1 MQHQSRFFIL
11 TTMSKSGNLAS
22 LEEFSCVCLL
32 RHHLL
37 PIISPQAWEW
47 RKHSRY
53 SCWNKCLDDISIV
66 VALAFIIKSLVV
78 TFLFNDP
85 MMHKVAVWWFSFKDF
100 FRSNFIHVK
109 KASKEPC
116 ALCNS
121 GSYDIA
127 CFCMPF
133 LSGSSVC
140 TQFFNWMPRLETFKA
155 TRGITLCVY
164 LLLLTLLH
172 VTFGFSDKKVLV
184 IR

>member
-85 MMHKVAVWWFSFKDF
+85 MMHKVASWWFSFKDF
-100 FRSNFIHVK
+100 FVRISFTLRRRRKSHAHCATVAHMTSHVFVCLFPL
-109 KASKEPC
+109 ARQSAHSFSIECLVSRPSKRREE
-116 ALCNS
+116 S
-121 GSYDIA
+121 
-127 CFCMPF
+127 
-133 LSGSSVC
+133 
-140 TQFFNWMPRLETFKA
+140 
-155 TRGITLCVY
+155 LCVFICCCW
-164 LLLLTLLH
+164 LCFMWHLDFLI
-172 VTFGFSDKKVLV
+172 KKCSW
-184 IR
+184 